1 MWKSKPFNL
10 ALLCLIFSLF
20 TFSLFADALEEG
32 TYTVNPD
39 GTGDFESFEEVSE
52 KLSTDGINGPVVIKF
67 AAGTYEGPF
76 QLERI
81 VGTSETNTVTLTSDG
96 YAPSAVFTRPT
107 VTSNS
112 KHILLLL
119 ASKNVIIENI
129 TFKIIVEGTGWGINL
144 RNRTD
149 NIVIR
154 GCNFISE
161 NDVRYNEHIV
171 AINSSNDTYAQG
183 YPASNLTIEGNSFTN
198 GKVAIYVNGSEN
210 DYLPGIKIL
219 NNKISNM
226 YLGAIRLRYLDA
238 FEVSGNVIE
247 MNPEGD
253 SVSFGLNIYTAS
265 GGFRIIGNRIIK
277 ARRYGIEFGVYN
289 PNLPLER
296 CHSSSGEM
304 SIVANNMIGGGFTY
318 KSDSN
323 WVGGIMVN
331 SAIENVAFYYNSI
344 NVDVETGNYTQAAAI
359 LIDNGWSANRS
370 KNIRLV
376 NNSLAVTEEGANG
389 RAFYILYKDSVVEM
403 DYNNY
408 YTNTSRFGWYGS
420 EVNNLST
427 LKAVDYTMNQNSIV
441 GNPRYLSQF
450 DLHSYA
456 AQLSG
461 MGRPIE
467 GITTDID
474 GDDRDATNPCIG
486 ADEYIPMFDH
496 DIAVIGL
503 TGNNLTK
510 VGTPETVKV
519 KVRNEGRIWQP
530 QYTLYLMRDTG
541 ETLSTLEVNEI
552 LWQQGDEAEH
562 EMTWVPVAKG
572 IHRLYALV
580 HLEGDENHNN
590 DRYPVGNTFNVMV
603 QDLTELPQPQ
613 VSITGNI
620 GDSSA
625 IISWEPIIGANSY
638 KVYASS
644 DPFAENWPLF
654 TTTSNT
660 FASVDMHYEGML
672 YFRVVASTAQT
683 LIEAKEDDYLKV
695 NFDHTNDK

>member
-1 MWKSKPFNL
+1 MRKNK
-10 ALLCLIFSLF
+10 LLSLLIFCLSISLF
-20 TFSLFADALEEG
+20 SISLFADALEEG
-32 TYTVNPD
+32 TYVVNSD
-39 GTGDFESFEEVSE
+39 GSGDFETLHDVIEILETE
-52 KLSTDGINGPVVIKF
+52 GINGPVVIKL

-76 QLERI
+76 TLNKI
-81 VGTSETNTVTLTSDG
+81 KNASEENTVTITSEG
-96 YAPSAVFTRPT
+96 YTPSAIFTR
-107 VTSNS
+107 TSTTSGNRQMFVLIGT
-112 KHILLLL
+112 KYLILENLTF
-119 ASKNVIIENI
+119 KNVLDTDVWGLNI
-129 TFKIIVEGTGWGINL
+129 RARSEFVTV
-144 RNRTD
+144 
-149 NIVIR
+149 R
-154 GCNFISE
+154 GCTFVSE
-161 NDVRYNEHIV
+161 AEKRNNGYHIV
-171 AINSSNDTYAQG
+171 VVNSANNTYDEGQ
-183 YPASNLTIEGNSFTN
+183 PAHNLTIEGNSFTD
-198 GKVAIYVNGSEN
+198 GYSAINIVGQAST
-210 DYLPGIKIL
+210 YLTGIKIL
-219 NNKISNM
+219 NNKISNTHLNGM
-226 YLGAIRLRYLDA
+226 RLRYLDA
-238 FEVSGNVIE
+238 FEISGNVIE
-247 MNPEGD
+247 LDPDGNAESYGIQIWP
-253 SVSFGLNIYTAS
+253 SK
-265 GGFRIIGNRIIK
+265 GGFRMMGNRIFK
-277 ARRYGIEFGVYN
+277 ARRYGIQFGYYN
-289 PNLPLER
+289 YNYGGGDLS
-296 CHSSSGEM
+296 HTDTGEM
-304 SIVANNMIGGGFTY
+304 AIVANNMIGGGFTHT
-318 KSDSN
+318 SSN
-323 WVGGIMVN
+323 APAGGISAVGGIQ
-331 SAIENVAFYYNSI
+331 NVAFYYNSI
-344 NVDVETGNYTQAAAI
+344 NTDVEAVQWSRVTAIHITAA
-359 LIDNGWSANRS
+359 GS
-370 KNIRLV
+370 KDIRLV
-376 NNSLAVTEEGANG
+376 NNSFAHTGEGADAL
-389 RAFYILYKDSVVEM
+389 AFYIADKNSVVEM

-408 YTNTSRFGWYGS
+408 YCNSNKFGWFGS
-420 EVNNLST
+420 EVGNLAT
-427 LKAVDYTMNQNSIV
+427 LQALNYTQNRNSIV
-441 GNPRYLSQF
+441 GNPKYLSQF

-461 MGRPIE
+461 VGRPIA
-467 GITTDID
+467 GITVDID

-486 ADEYIPMFDH
+486 ADEYTPMFDH

-541 ETLSTLEVNEI
+541 ETLATLEVNEI

-660 FASVDMHYEGML
+660 FANVDMHYEGML

-683 LIEAKEDDYLKV
+683 LLGVDEDDFLKV
-695 NFDHTNDK
+695 NVSGEMSK